1 MNRSRALSTED
12 ARQEPHLQGVRHVP
26 GPPPRLSE
34 ALKQRDDVRVREFKL
49 AMKDHSTWFLGN
61 RAELDRLRVV
71 ATRLFG

>member
-1 MNRSRALSTED
+1 
-12 ARQEPHLQGVRHVP
+12 VP